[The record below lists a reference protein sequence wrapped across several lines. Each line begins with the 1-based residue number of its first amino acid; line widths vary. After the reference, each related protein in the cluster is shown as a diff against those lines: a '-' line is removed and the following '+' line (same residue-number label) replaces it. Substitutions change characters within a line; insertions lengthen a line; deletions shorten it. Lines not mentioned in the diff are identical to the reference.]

1 MKAYMTKDPFAQ
13 DSHEL
18 KNTLLQEV
26 ARLSDE
32 IDKLERTTEQHTAY
46 YAYLKDFLI
55 NSGVLCDDIL
65 QAVHNDVVLLAVIGT
80 RVLLEDTINAHYL
93 ESKTDENE
101 RTATATDWFRL
112 SNDPKAYKNKLDDKA
127 VAQRAKEA
135 GTDTEAM
142 HDSEYADFC
151 NYTHSS
157 AQRSI
162 LNVPSQRVVVAQ
174 KAVVAS
180 LKAYANTV
188 MCLARIIG
196 ETTPQSVTDNASS
209 FLDKYRKSVTEAA
222 LPPLT

>member
-1 MKAYMTKDPFAQ
+1 MTQEPFDQ

-18 KNTLLQEV
+18 KNTLIQEA

-32 IDKLERTTEQHTAY
+32 IDKLERTTDNHSAY

-55 NSGVLCDDIL
+55 NSGMLCDDIL
-65 QAVHNDVVLLAVIGT
+65 QAVHNDVVLLAAIGT

-93 ESKTDENE
+93 ESKADESE
-101 RTATATDWFRL
+101 RMATATDWFRL
-112 SNDPKAYKNKLDDKA
+112 SNDSNAPKNELDSKA

-135 GTDTEAM
+135 GKDTRAM
-142 HDSEYADFC
+142 YYGEYADFC

-180 LKAYANTV
+180 LKAYANIVT
-188 MCLARIIG
+188 CLARILG
-196 ETTPQSVTDNASS
+196 ETAPQTVNDSATS
-209 FLDKYRKSVTEAA
+209 FLDKYRQSVTEAT

>member
-1 MKAYMTKDPFAQ
+1 MVEDTFGQ
-13 DSHEL
+13 DSNDL
-18 KNTLLQEV
+18 KNTLIQEA

-32 IDKLERTTEQHTAY
+32 IDKLERTTEQHSSY
-46 YAYLKDFLI
+46 YAYLKDLLI
-55 NSGVLCDDIL
+55 NSGMLCDDIL

-93 ESKTDENE
+93 EAKKDENE
-101 RTATATDWFRL
+101 RMAVATDWFRL

-135 GTDTEAM
+135 GKDTQAM

-151 NYTHSS
+151 NYTHST

-162 LNVPSQRVVVAQ
+162 LNVPSQRAIVAQ

-180 LKAYANTV
+180 LKAYANIVT
-188 MCLARIIG
+188 CLARILG
-196 ETTPQSVTDNASS
+196 EATPQDVSNGATTY
-209 FLDKYRKSVTEAA
+209 LDKYRQTVTEAA